1 MKLSSKTIMYNF
13 EQEVTIGDLSAT
25 VIAQVWDNGDS
36 LDIEFIDHTNLK
48 YRGIDISGYENW
60 KKFRNFHKEM
70 GIDYDNLLSTEF
82 DKIFTKEAISAA
94 IKKIK

>member
-1 MKLSSKTIMYNF
+1 MKLTNKTIMYNF

-25 VIAQVWDNGDS
+25 VIAQVFETGNS
-36 LDIEFIDHTNLK
+36 IDIEFIDHAEIT
-48 YRGIDISGYENW
+48 YRGIDITGYENW

-70 GIDYDNLLSTEF
+70 GIDFDKLLQVEF
-82 DKIFTKEAISAA
+82 DKIFTKEAIRAA

>member
-1 MKLSSKTIMYNF
+1 MKLTTKTIMYNF

-25 VIAQVWDNGDS
+25 VIAQVWENGNS
-36 LDIEFIDHTNLK
+36 IDIEFIDHTNLI

-70 GIDYDNLLSTEF
+70 GIDFDKLLQVEF
-82 DKIFTKEAISAA
+82 DKIFTKEAIRAA

>member
-25 VIAQVWDNGDS
+25 VIAQVWANGDN
-36 LDIEFIDHTNLK
+36 LEIEFIDHTNLK

-70 GIDYDNLLSTEF
+70 GIDYDQILSNEF
-82 DKIFTKEAISAA
+82 DKIFTIEAMRAA

>member
-1 MKLSSKTIMYNF
+1 MYNF

-60 KKFRNFHKEM
+60 K
-70 GIDYDNLLSTEF
+70 
-82 DKIFTKEAISAA
+82 
-94 IKKIK
+94 

>member
-1 MKLSSKTIMYNF
+1 MKLTTKTVMYNF

-25 VIAQVWDNGDS
+25 VIAQVWENGNS
-36 LDIEFIDHTNLK
+36 IDIEFIDHTNLI

-70 GIDYDNLLSTEF
+70 GIDFDKLLQVEF
-82 DKIFTKEAISAA
+82 DKIFTKEAIRAA